1 MKRKVLLIVLMLSL
15 LIGVSV
21 KPAYA
26 TESTEVNLAEKALS
40 AIVIERDTGEVLY
53 EKNSNKALP
62 PASMT
67 KIMTMLLIMEA
78 IDEGKLKYED
88 MVTVSEYAASMG
100 GSQVFLE
107 PGEQMSVDDLL
118 KAIAVASGN
127 DAAVAMAEHIGGSE
141 EEFVKL
147 MNAKASELSLEN
159 TSFQNTNGLPVAN
172 HFTSAHDLAVIAK
185 ELLKYENITSYTGI
199 YEDYLRKGT
208 DKEFWLVNTN
218 KLVRFY
224 PGVDGLKTGFTQ
236 EAKYGLTATAEK
248 NGMRV
253 IAVVMG
259 APTPKDRNADISSLL
274 DYAYAHYSTNKLYER
289 DDILGEANVTKGQE
303 KTVQAVV
310 PEQVSVLIK
319 KGENVDEAE
328 VNIMLNEDLQAPVEK
343 GDIVGQLVIEK
354 EGETLLKTDLTAAE
368 AVEQASWWK
377 LFKRSLSTFAGK

>member
-1 MKRKVLLIVLMLSL
+1 MKRKLLLIVLMIFL
-15 LIGVSV
+15 LIGLIV

-26 TESTEVNLAEKALS
+26 TEGTEVNLAEKALS

-147 MNAKASELSLEN
+147 MNDKAAELNLEN
-159 TSFQNTNGLPVAN
+159 TTFQNTNGLPVAN

-224 PGVDGLKTGFTQ
+224 PG
-236 EAKYGLTATAEK
+236 
-248 NGMRV
+248 
-253 IAVVMG
+253 
-259 APTPKDRNADISSLL
+259 
-274 DYAYAHYSTNKLYER
+274 
-289 DDILGEANVTKGQE
+289 
-303 KTVQAVV
+303 
-310 PEQVSVLIK
+310 
-319 KGENVDEAE
+319 
-328 VNIMLNEDLQAPVEK
+328 
-343 GDIVGQLVIEK
+343 
-354 EGETLLKTDLTAAE
+354 
-368 AVEQASWWK
+368 
-377 LFKRSLSTFAGK
+377 

>member
-1 MKRKVLLIVLMLSL
+1 MKRKLLLIVLMISL
-15 LIGVSV
+15 LIGLIV

-26 TESTEVNLAEKALS
+26 TEGTEVNLAEKALS

-147 MNAKASELSLEN
+147 MNDKAAELNLEN
-159 TSFQNTNGLPVAN
+159 TTFQNTNGLPVAN

-224 PGVDGLKTGFTQ
+224 PG
-236 EAKYGLTATAEK
+236 
-248 NGMRV
+248 
-253 IAVVMG
+253 
-259 APTPKDRNADISSLL
+259 
-274 DYAYAHYSTNKLYER
+274 
-289 DDILGEANVTKGQE
+289 
-303 KTVQAVV
+303 
-310 PEQVSVLIK
+310 
-319 KGENVDEAE
+319 
-328 VNIMLNEDLQAPVEK
+328 
-343 GDIVGQLVIEK
+343 
-354 EGETLLKTDLTAAE
+354 
-368 AVEQASWWK
+368 
-377 LFKRSLSTFAGK
+377 